1 MFIPVNYRKIIWKVA
16 LWLTESAS
24 LIQKFHV
31 NHRCLRDLIIIMFG
45 EIFEGMRLIRNI
57 TPRSVIMMIV
67 HRDMKQI
74 MKLKFHVSIVALPL
88 LSRLCFI
95 VSDCRSTMYQSEIFS
110 FSIFSC
116 KVWYWRVVGD
126 LIFAKMRL
134 YYKHSLTITTLT

>member
-110 FSIFSC
+110 ENHSQYF
-116 KVWYWRVVGD
+116 
-126 LIFAKMRL
+126 LAKFDTGGLLGIL
-134 YYKHSLTITTLT
+134 YLPRWGCIINIH